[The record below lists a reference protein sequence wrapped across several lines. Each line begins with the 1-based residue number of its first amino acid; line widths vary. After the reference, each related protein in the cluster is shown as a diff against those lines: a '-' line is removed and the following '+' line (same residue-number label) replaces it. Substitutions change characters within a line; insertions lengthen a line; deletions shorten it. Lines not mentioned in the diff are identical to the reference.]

1 MAKQNILIVEDES
14 LLSEAYT
21 TILQKEGLKTTVAY
35 DGQKA
40 LELLKSQPFDLI
52 LLDLRMPK
60 MNGIEFLK
68 TFKKSKLGKLPKTI
82 VFSNYDAQKDI
93 DLAFK
98 YGAVRYMLKAWASP
112 KELVKVVRDTLA
124 SQY

>member
-60 MNGIEFLK
+60 MNG
-68 TFKKSKLGKLPKTI
+68 
-82 VFSNYDAQKDI
+82 
-93 DLAFK
+93 
-98 YGAVRYMLKAWASP
+98 
-112 KELVKVVRDTLA
+112 
-124 SQY
+124 